1 MPVGSCCRRA
11 ETNLTHV
18 MTIAYVTFCDVE
30 HIECKVPS
38 EVGCETKVDLRGKKF
53 SHTGTNFPRQRPSLA
68 SNSGL
73 PRMNKIR
80 IPEGQQP

>member
-1 MPVGSCCRRA
+1 MGSCSRR
-11 ETNLTHV
+11 TKTYLTHV

-38 EVGCETKVDLRGKKF
+38 EVRCEAKVDLRGKKF
-53 SHTGTNFPRQRPSLA
+53 SHTGTDFPRQRPSLA

-80 IPEGQQP
+80 IHEGQQP